1 MSTTPIASLTKQAAK
16 RDKKGTDQQ
25 VSQFNAYNGGLNM
38 RHGIRSSIISLI
50 AGFVALIV
58 YVWVRASPEFSYF
71 TWLSFYLAIASGLLS
86 AHLVRIRLAA
96 YLVFLPLF
104 GWHLCWLLFHA
115 SNGNLNTL
123 SLTHLLVIITISTAI
138 YFATKRRTRRRVSP
152 QTSQ

>member
-1 MSTTPIASLTKQAAK
+1 
-16 RDKKGTDQQ
+16 
-25 VSQFNAYNGGLNM
+25 M
-38 RHGIRSSIISLI
+38 RHGIRSSLISLI

-86 AHLVRIRLAA
+86 AHLVRIRLTA

-138 YFATKRRTRRRVSP
+138 YFATKRKTRRRVSH